1 MCLGFSLGPSSIE
14 VAPTFL
20 FEIGSSST
28 TVSDPVNEAAT
39 FFAHFEQVETNNR
52 NSVDFWGA
60 ASPYMDFHGYLVPE
74 ECVVH
79 LEAVYNNCGDFM

>member
-52 NSVDFWGA
+52 NSVDF
-60 ASPYMDFHGYLVPE
+60 
-74 ECVVH
+74 
-79 LEAVYNNCGDFM
+79 